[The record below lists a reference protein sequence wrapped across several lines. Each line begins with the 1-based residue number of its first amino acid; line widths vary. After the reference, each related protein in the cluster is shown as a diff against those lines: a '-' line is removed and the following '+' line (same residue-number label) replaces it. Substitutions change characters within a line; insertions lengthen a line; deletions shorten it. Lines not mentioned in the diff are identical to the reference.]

1 MLSVHQCFSKQFYFY
16 FGCNSGISLPVNIR
30 TCCQRASG
38 VRKELFRIEKE
49 ETTEK
54 DSCSKLESEEPNLL
68 NKKYITANS
77 VDGSVVKFGRC
88 IKADNNFS
96 VYENFKDR
104 KTDLKPQRWNKT
116 FATLLW
122 DFKQS
127 FYFGYNFNI
136 NHFLFVRTY
145 CNKVIDFKKNLHS
158 NEENENS
165 ESKSQSET
173 EVEDLSNITNENVI
187 ASSSDETK
195 PAVKLSGF
203 AKAFDKFMSLE
214 SLNEDKKDEDLLKSK
229 KSNKTFLSLLRNSK
243 LMQLGDP
250 QGKIVE
256 GKVFHIVDDDLY
268 IDFGGK
274 FYCVCSR
281 PKKNSDQYVR
291 GVKVRLRLLDLELS
305 TRFLGSDK
313 DLTILEADA
322 VLLGLLKSKDKHST

>member
-1 MLSVHQCFSKQFYFY
+1 MLSIHQCFSKQFYFY

-30 TCCQRASG
+30 TCCQKASG
-38 VRKELFRIEKE
+38 IRKELFRTEKE
-49 ETTEK
+49 ETTVK
-54 DSCSKLESEEPNLL
+54 DSSSKLESEGPNLF
-68 NKKYITANS
+68 KKYITS
-77 VDGSVVKFGRC
+77 KSFDGSVVKFGRC
-88 IKADNNFS
+88 TKANNNFTVS
-96 VYENFKDR
+96 ENFKDR
-104 KTDLKPQRWNKT
+104 KTDLKPQKWNKT

-122 DFKQS
+122 DSKQS
-127 FYFGYNFNI
+127 FYFGNNFNI
-136 NHFLFVRTY
+136 NHFQFVRTY
-145 CNKVIDFKKNLHS
+145 CQKVLDFKKNLPS

-165 ESKSQSET
+165 ESKSQPESEVESKSQSES
-173 EVEDLSNITNENVI
+173 EVEDLSNVTKENVN
-187 ASSSDETK
+187 ANSSDETK

-229 KSNKTFLSLLRNSK
+229 KSNKTFVSLLRNSK

-281 PKKNSDQYVR
+281 PKKNSEQYIN
-291 GVKVRLRLLDLELS
+291 
-305 TRFLGSDK
+305 F
-313 DLTILEADA
+313 
-322 VLLGLLKSKDKHST
+322 